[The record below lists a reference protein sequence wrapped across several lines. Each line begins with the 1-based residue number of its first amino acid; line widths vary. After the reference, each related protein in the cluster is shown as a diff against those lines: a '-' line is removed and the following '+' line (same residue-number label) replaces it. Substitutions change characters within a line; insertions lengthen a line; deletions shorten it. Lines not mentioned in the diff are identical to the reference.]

1 MNKIYKK
8 IYPREI
14 EYEDSKL
21 FEKTMHLSWV
31 EPNMIIPGDTSLD
44 ALDNIL
50 PDILE
55 EFKKLNKATSPYI
68 KLKCV
73 KKIFEYISI
82 IVKFNDGGEGGN
94 REVGAEDITPYLNY
108 VLIRACP
115 VRIFSDIK
123 FIKYFLKNEGK
134 FEYDFL
140 NVEMMCRTILDS
152 TYKNFHISESEF
164 IKKCNE
170 AIINNKNNDDKR
182 FNEIIGRFEITNI

>member
-1 MNKIYKK
+1 
-8 IYPREI
+8 
-14 EYEDSKL
+14 
-21 FEKTMHLSWV
+21 MHLSWV
-31 EPNMIIPGDTSLD
+31 EPNMIIPGDTTLD

-73 KKIFEYISI
+73 KKIFEYIGI

-140 NVEMMCRTILDS
+140 NVEMMCKTILDS
-152 TYKNFHISESEF
+152 TYKNFHISESEY

-170 AIINNKNNDDKR
+170 AIINNKNAFIFKILTL
-182 FNEIIGRFEITNI
+182 FTLLLLLKHCTLY

>member
-1 MNKIYKK
+1 M
-8 IYPREI
+8 
-14 EYEDSKL
+14 
-21 FEKTMHLSWV
+21 
-31 EPNMIIPGDTSLD
+31 
-44 ALDNIL
+44 
-50 PDILE
+50 
-55 EFKKLNKATSPYI
+55 
-68 KLKCV
+68 
-73 KKIFEYISI
+73 
-82 IVKFNDGGEGGN
+82 
-94 REVGAEDITPYLNY
+94 
-108 VLIRACP
+108 
-115 VRIFSDIK
+115 RIFSDIK